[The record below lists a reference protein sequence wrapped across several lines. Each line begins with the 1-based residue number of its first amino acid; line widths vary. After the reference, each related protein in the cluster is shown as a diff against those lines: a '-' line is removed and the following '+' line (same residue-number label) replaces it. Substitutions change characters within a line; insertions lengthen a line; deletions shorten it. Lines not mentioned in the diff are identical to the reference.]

1 MSPRSIQY
9 IRSVLRIALNKA
21 GTLSII
27 MRNPFVATQPVRV
40 FRFEVRPLAPEQAR
54 TLLRVAEGDRDEPLY
69 RVALALG
76 LRLGEGLGL
85 RWEDVDLDTGTL
97 RVRFALQRTDGTL
110 RLKAPKSEKSRR
122 TLTMPASLVAALHT
136 HRVRQ
141 LEERLATGDRW
152 KEAGFIFP
160 NTSGKPSEPSNV
172 LKRFKRLLV
181 VGGLPAQRV
190 HDLRHCAASLLLAQ
204 GIPPRVVMDMI
215 GHSQNPDHARPLQP
229 RHAGGP
235 PRGGGA
241 NGPDPSDRWVMSPAG
256 CGHICGQQHDAGR
269 RLRSRRPSILA

>member
-1 MSPRSIQY
+1 M
-9 IRSVLRIALNKA
+9 
-21 GTLSII
+21 SII

-97 RVRFALQRTDGTL
+97 RVRFALQRTDGKL
-110 RLKAPKSEKSRR
+110 RLKATKSEKSRR

-215 GHSQNPDHARPLQP
+215 GHSQIATTLDLYSHVMPAAHREAAELM
-229 RHAGGP
+229 
-235 PRGGGA
+235 
-241 NGPDPSDRWVMSPAG
+241 DR
-256 CGHICGQQHDAGR
+256 
-269 RLRSRRPSILA
+269 ILATDG